1 MILDE
6 EIIYLGEF
14 YSFSVIM
21 MKFAH
26 YTRMTI
32 WTSASFPRDPLFISL
47 LGKSKIF
54 KFIKTKK
61 MQLSHPRETG
71 HGAWILWCIPGLG
84 TEAQA
89 ALPLPTKRGQNIIRY
104 YWILQ
109 SIFLLV
115 LSYLSNKTRQMGKK
129 SSPKFGIWSNLSP
142 EMAKKV
148 LIKRGNCHHNGW
160 N

>member
-26 YTRMTI
+26 YTRMTMC
-32 WTSASFPRDPLFISL
+32 TSASFPRNPLFISL

-61 MQLSHPRETG
+61 CDFSTPEKQ
-71 HGAWILWCIPGLG
+71 G
-84 TEAQA
+84 TE
-89 ALPLPTKRGQNIIRY
+89 PG
-104 YWILQ
+104 
-109 SIFLLV
+109 SSGVFL
-115 LSYLSNKTRQMGKK
+115 
-129 SSPKFGIWSNLSP
+129 
-142 EMAKKV
+142 A
-148 LIKRGNCHHNGW
+148 
-160 N
+160 